1 MKDNTPERP
10 NFGPIPPNL
19 LLIGLNPLA
28 SFFIAPMFGDQSLVF
43 ITLFIGNQQTLA
55 HVGLRNSNLDATLAQ
70 FKIMDSE
77 TEFIFPT
84 FKDT

>member
-10 NFGPIPPNL
+10 YFGPIPPNL

-55 HVGLRNSNLDATLAQ
+55 HVGLTNSNFECYISTVQDHGFRNRIYLSH
-70 FKIMDSE
+70 I
-77 TEFIFPT
+77 
-84 FKDT
+84 